1 MIKVLFTIIV
11 FGFLAWLVDFGEL
24 ANTLINIR
32 LDYLVLLFLIGIL
45 MVWLSALKWQ
55 VFVRAAGHDAG
66 ILHLMKLYTVGYFFN
81 TFTPSY
87 IGGDIAR
94 SYHLGR
100 FLNNQKDAFAATF
113 LERFTGLLAMSIL
126 GVSFVCLGAKVTAGV
141 EYAIFIVAIGAVA
154 LALIFFSRKFCQLF
168 ESIATTLMVRF
179 LPEKYSK
186 KGKSIMTKVL
196 SAMESARGNMPLF
209 LSLIHI

>member
-87 IGGDIAR
+87 IC
-94 SYHLGR
+94 
-100 FLNNQKDAFAATF
+100 
-113 LERFTGLLAMSIL
+113 LLYTSP
-126 GVSFVCLGAKVTAGV
+126 SPRDKRQ
-141 EYAIFIVAIGAVA
+141 
-154 LALIFFSRKFCQLF
+154 SRMP
-168 ESIATTLMVRF
+168 S
-179 LPEKYSK
+179 
-186 KGKSIMTKVL
+186 
-196 SAMESARGNMPLF
+196 SA
-209 LSLIHI
+209 